1 VSWGKRNSVA
11 VLVTEKVRIKYDL
24 MNSGGKKMR
33 LITRGDLD
41 GLTCAV
47 LISEMEQIQS
57 IELIH
62 PQDITDKRFIVHS
75 DDILA
80 NVPYYPGCL
89 MWFDHHLLTDSNEK
103 PPDDFKGMY
112 RHAPSTAR
120 VIVEYYNSPKLQRF
134 NTLVV
139 ETDRMDS
146 ANLNLEDVLN
156 PSGYILLGYTIDPR
170 TGLGNFHDYF
180 QSLVSVLRTSD
191 IEQILKMPEV
201 VKRIERIK
209 SEWEKFKELTL
220 KHSRMERNVVVTD
233 FRNVN
238 PIPIGNRFLIYT
250 LFPDANVS
258 VRIHWGPKKTQ
269 VAVVV
274 GHAIFNR
281 TCKANVGELMSEYGG
296 GGHFGAGSALLWE
309 ENADESIRKII
320 RALQD

>member
-1 VSWGKRNSVA
+1 
-11 VLVTEKVRIKYDL
+11 
-24 MNSGGKKMR
+24 MR

-47 LISEMEQIQS
+47 LLSEMESIDS

-80 NVPYYPGCL
+80 NLPYHAGCF

-103 PPDDFKGMY
+103 PPDNFKGMY
-112 RHAPSTAR
+112 RRAPSTAR

-134 NTLVV
+134 DKLVS

-156 PSGYILLGYTIDPR
+156 PNGYILLGYTIDPR
-170 TGLGNFHDYF
+170 TGLGNFQDYF
-180 QSLVSVLRTSD
+180 HSLVSALRDSS
-191 IEQILKMPEV
+191 IEEILKMPEV
-201 VKRIERIK
+201 VQRANKIK

-220 KHSRMERNVVVTD
+220 KHSRMDGNVVITD
-233 FRNVN
+233 FRSVN

-258 VRIHWGPKKTQ
+258 VRIHWGPQKTQ

-281 TCKANVGELMSEYGG
+281 TCRVNVGELMSDYGG

-309 ENADESIRKII
+309 ESAEESINNII
-320 RALQD
+320 KALQEK

>member
-1 VSWGKRNSVA
+1 
-11 VLVTEKVRIKYDL
+11 
-24 MNSGGKKMR
+24 MR

-47 LISEMEQIQS
+47 LVNEMESIDS

-62 PQDITDKRFIVHS
+62 PQDITDKRFIVHQ

-80 NVPYYPGCL
+80 NLPYQPGCY

-103 PPDDFKGMY
+103 PPDHFKGMY
-112 RHAPSTAR
+112 RRAPSTAR

-134 NTLVV
+134 DKLVS

-146 ANLNLEDVLN
+146 ANLNLDDVLN
-156 PSGYILLGYTIDPR
+156 PDGYILLGYTIDPR

-180 QSLVSVLRTSD
+180 YSLVSALQNSS
-191 IEQILKMPEV
+191 IEEILKMPEV
-201 VKRIERIK
+201 VQRADKIK
-209 SEWEKFKELTL
+209 SEWEKFKELTV
-220 KHSRMERNVVVTD
+220 KHSRMEGNVVITD
-233 FRNVN
+233 FRSVN

-258 VRIHWGPKKTQ
+258 VRIHWGPQKTQ

-281 TCKANVGELMSEYGG
+281 TCKVNVGELMSEYGG

-309 ENADESIRKII
+309 ETADESINNIVK
-320 RALQD
+320 ALQEK